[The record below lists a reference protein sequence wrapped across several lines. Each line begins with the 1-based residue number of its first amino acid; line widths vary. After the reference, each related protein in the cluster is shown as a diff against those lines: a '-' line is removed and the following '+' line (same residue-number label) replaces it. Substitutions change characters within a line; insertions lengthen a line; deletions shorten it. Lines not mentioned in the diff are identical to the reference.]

1 MGLFKRNQQEPPEDE
16 SPAEG
21 RSPGADRQ
29 ALARQWREQGM
40 QMQAQARQ
48 LQEQAM
54 QQMAAFRQASQSR
67 STAEAGSGTWVRQV
81 LAILAPPEPGFVKR
95 CTCVVCATERLAE
108 PGRRVSADGQQP
120 VSQAGLAEMPHSFQA
135 LAYCDGYRHGLRLT
149 REPSKF
155 LDKLMGLSV
164 LDVKAHNLPFYLRM
178 LPW

>member
-95 CTCVVCATERLAE
+95 CTCVVCGAPKKLPTVTAY
-108 PGRRVSADGQQP
+108 V
-120 VSQAGLAEMPHSFQA
+120 
-135 LAYCDGYRHGLRLT
+135 YCDYCASLVDFDLRRAGEGDTAPGPQYAATVNGTHAAAQAAVCLLYT
-149 REPSKF
+149 SPSPR
-155 LDKLMGLSV
+155 D
-164 LDVKAHNLPFYLRM
+164 
-178 LPW
+178 